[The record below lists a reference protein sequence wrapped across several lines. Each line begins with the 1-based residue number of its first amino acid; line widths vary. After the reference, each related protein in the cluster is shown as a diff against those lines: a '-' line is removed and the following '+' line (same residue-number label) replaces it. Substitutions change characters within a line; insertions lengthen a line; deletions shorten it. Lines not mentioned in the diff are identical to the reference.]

1 MSERPTLYLVDG
13 SSYIY
18 RAYFAIRHLSSPSGH
33 PTNAIYGFIQMLLK
47 LLKDYNPQHVAIV
60 FDAGRTTFRTEMYP
74 EYKANR
80 AAMPDDLRMQ
90 MGPIREIV
98 RAFNIPTLELQG
110 YEADDIIG
118 ALAGRFADQ
127 GGKVVV
133 VTGDKDLMQIVNDRV
148 TLLDTMKGKESGIAD
163 VIERF
168 GVGPELVV
176 DILGLAGDS
185 SDNIP
190 GVPGIG
196 EKTATKLILE
206 FGSLDN
212 LLARA
217 DDVKGKNGEKLRE
230 FSEQALL
237 SRRLATIECN
247 VPLEVDLETL
257 AAREPDQEAL
267 NSFFKKFGFTSLI
280 KELTGKATL
289 ETENYRTITTAT
301 ELEALAS
308 ELEEAYEFAF
318 DLETTSLD
326 PRCAGIVGLSFSF
339 RDHEAYYIPVGH
351 VTNSESHPN
360 TAPPHN
366 GRGIATGNVQIGF
379 DFTQPTQASQN
390 SATNFADR
398 LQSLVENQI
407 PRLEVL
413 GRLQPLLENPALR
426 KIGQN
431 IKFDMQVLSNNGIS
445 LVGIWFDTML
455 ASYLLNPSRQG
466 HGLDALSQEHLGH
479 RMISYGDI
487 TGSGK
492 TQKNFSEVDIESASR
507 YACEDAD
514 ATWLLSRKFEPLLTS
529 NQLEKLFHAV
539 EMPLVPILAAMENH
553 GVLLDS
559 GLLAGLSADFAG
571 RMSTIEERVFE
582 LAGQRFNLNSP
593 KQMGEVLFERMGLQT
608 GKKTK
613 GKTGWSTDNE
623 VLTFLAEEHE
633 IVRLILDYR
642 GVAKLKST
650 YTDALPRLVN
660 PRTGRVHT
668 SYNQTVTNTG
678 RLSSSD
684 PNLQNIPIRSEEG
697 RRIRHAFIAPPGQV
711 ILSADYSQIEL
722 RVLAHLSGDKVFC
735 HAFANDEDIHTRTA
749 AEVFGLFPE
758 MVTPEMRRQAKT
770 INFGIIY
777 GQGAFSLAKQLG
789 IARKTA
795 DDFIAAY
802 RERHS
807 GAMSYLDSC
816 IRQAEESGF
825 VTTILGRRLPIPD
838 IHSSNGNVLAFAR
851 RNAINYPIQG
861 SAADIIK
868 AAMIRVDSRINSEHL
883 QSRLIM
889 QVHDELVFEVPQDE
903 LLKMEQLVEEEMGRA
918 FDMKIPL
925 KVDISYGAN
934 WSEAH

>member
-1 MSERPTLYLVDG
+1 MPHNNTLYLIDG

-47 LLKDYNPQHVAIV
+47 LLKDHNPHHVAVV

-90 MGPIREIV
+90 MEPIREVV
-98 RAFNIPTLELQG
+98 RAFNIPALELQG

-118 ALAGRFADQ
+118 ALARRFAAE

-133 VTGDKDLMQIVNDRV
+133 VTGDKDLMQIVTDRV

-168 GVGPELVV
+168 GVGPELVI

-206 FGSLDN
+206 FGSLDR
-212 LLARA
+212 LLEHA
-217 DDVKGKNGEKLRE
+217 DEVKGKNGERLRE
-230 FSEQALL
+230 FREQALL

-247 VPLEVDLETL
+247 VPLEVDMETL
-257 AAREPDQEAL
+257 TAREPDQEAL
-267 NSFFKKFGFTSLI
+267 NLLFKKFGFTSLI
-280 KELTGKATL
+280 KELTGTATL
-289 ETENYRTITTAT
+289 STEQYRTVTRV
-301 ELEALAS
+301 EALES
-308 ELEEAYEFAF
+308 LVTDLENAGEFAF

-326 PRCAGIVGLSFSF
+326 PRLADIVGLSFSF
-339 RDHEAYYIPVGH
+339 TDHKAYYIPVGH
-351 VTNSESHPN
+351 VAIIPISSTPQQEEGTLFAFNPL
-360 TAPPHN
+360 PFQVG
-366 GRGIATGNVQIGF
+366 GREGDGVTLAGNQ
-379 DFTQPTQASQN
+379 
-390 SATNFADR
+390 
-398 LQSLVENQI
+398 LQ
-407 PRLEVL
+407 RREVL
-413 GRLQPLLENPALR
+413 NRLRPLFENTSLR
-426 KIGQN
+426 KVGQN
-431 IKFDMQVLSNNGIS
+431 IKFDMAVLANNGIS
-445 LVGIWFDTML
+445 LAGVWFDTML
-455 ASYLLNPSRQG
+455 ASYILNPSRHG
-466 HGLDALSQEHLGH
+466 HGLDALAEEHLNH
-479 RMISYGDI
+479 RMVSYSDV

-492 TQKNFSEVDIESASR
+492 NQKNFSEVEIEAASR

-514 ATWLLSRKFEPLLTS
+514 ATWLLRRKFAPMLTAS
-529 NQLEKLFHAV
+529 RLDTIFYTL
-539 EMPLVPILAAMENH
+539 EMPLVPILSGMENH

-559 GLLAGLSADFAG
+559 ALLAGLSSDFAG
-571 RMSTIEERVFE
+571 RMSTLEEQIFTV
-582 LAGQRFNLNSP
+582 AGVRFNLNSP
-593 KQMGEVLFERMGLQT
+593 KQMGEVLFEKMGLQT

-613 GKTGWSTDNE
+613 GKSGWSTDNE
-623 VLTFLAEEHE
+623 VLTTLAEEHE
-633 IVRLILDYR
+633 IARLIVEYR
-642 GVAKLKST
+642 GIAKLRST
-650 YTDALPRLVN
+650 YSDALPRLVN
-660 PRTGRVHT
+660 PRSGRVHT

-697 RRIRHAFIAPPGQV
+697 RMIRHAFIAPPGHV

-758 MVTPEMRRQAKT
+758 MVTPDMRRQAKT

-789 IARKTA
+789 ISRKTA
-795 DDFIAAY
+795 EEFITAY

-807 GAMSYLDSC
+807 GAMEYLDSC
-816 IRQAEESGF
+816 IKQAEETGS

-868 AAMIRVDSRINSEHL
+868 AAMIRVDSRIRLEQLN
-883 QSRLIM
+883 SRLIM
-889 QVHDELVFEVPQDE
+889 QVHDELVFEVPEDE
-903 LLKMEQLVEEEMGRA
+903 LVKMERLVVEEMGRA
-918 FDMKIPL
+918 VEARVPL
-925 KVDISYGAN
+925 KVDINYGAN

>member
-1 MSERPTLYLVDG
+1 MSERPTLFLVDG

-18 RAYFAIRHLSSPSGH
+18 RAYYAIRHLSSPSGH

-47 LLKDYNPQHVAIV
+47 LLKDHNPQHVAVV
-60 FDAGRTTFRTEMYP
+60 FDAGRTTFRTEMYSD
-74 EYKANR
+74 YKANR

-90 MGPIREIV
+90 MEPIREVV
-98 RAFNIPTLELQG
+98 RAFNIPALELPG
-110 YEADDIIG
+110 FEADDIIG
-118 ALAGRFADQ
+118 ALAGRFAEQ

-133 VTGDKDLMQIVNDRV
+133 VTGDKDLMQIVTERV
-148 TLLDTMKGKESGIAD
+148 TLLDTMKGKESGISD

-168 GVGPELVV
+168 GVGPELVT

-196 EKTATKLILE
+196 EKTAAKLIQE
-206 FGSLDN
+206 FGSLDQ

-217 DDVKGKNGEKLRE
+217 DEVKGKNGEKLRE
-230 FSEQALL
+230 FREQALL

-247 VPLEVDLETL
+247 VPLAVDLETL
-257 AAREPDQEAL
+257 VAQEPDQETL
-267 NSFFKKFGFTSLI
+267 NAFFKKFGFTSLI
-280 KELTGKATL
+280 KEMTGKATL
-289 ETENYRTITTAT
+289 STESYHTVTTAP
-301 ELEALAS
+301 ELDNLATALEQAG
-308 ELEEAYEFAF
+308 EFAF

-326 PRCAGIVGLSFSF
+326 PRLAEIVGLSFSF
-339 RDHEAYYIPVGH
+339 RDHESCYIPVGH
-351 VTNSESHPN
+351 VIKPHPHPN
-360 TAPPHN
+360 PPLEGEGTLFASFQKEEGPLFVINPLPLQGGGREGDGVKLAPGQLP
-366 GRGIATGNVQIGF
+366 RTLVME
-379 DFTQPTQASQN
+379 
-390 SATNFADR
+390 R
-398 LQSLVENQI
+398 LRPLFENQS
-407 PRLEVL
+407 
-413 GRLQPLLENPALR
+413 LR

-431 IKFDMQVLSNNGIS
+431 IKFDMQVLANNGVC
-445 LVGIWFDTML
+445 LAGVWFDTML
-455 ASYLLNPSRQG
+455 ASYVLNPSRQG

-479 RMISYGDI
+479 RMISYSDV

-514 ATWLLSRKFEPLLTS
+514 ATWLLRRKFEPLLPAS
-529 NQLEKLFHAV
+529 QLENLFHTV
-539 EMPLVPILAAMENH
+539 EMPLVSILAAMENH

-559 GLLAGLSADFAG
+559 QLLAGLSADFAG
-571 RMSTIEERVFE
+571 RMSSIEEQVFR

-593 KQMGEVLFERMGLQT
+593 KQMGEILFEKMGLQT

-613 GKTGWSTDNE
+613 GKTSWSTDNE
-623 VLTFLAEEHE
+623 VLTALAEEHE

-650 YTDALPRLVN
+650 YSDALPRLVN
-660 PRTGRVHT
+660 PRTGRLHT

-684 PNLQNIPIRSEEG
+684 PNLQNIPIRSDEG
-697 RRIRHAFIAPPGQV
+697 RMIRHAFIAPPSHV

-795 DDFIAAY
+795 DEFISAY
-802 RERHS
+802 RDRHS
-807 GAMSYLDSC
+807 GAMAYLDSC
-816 IRQAEESGF
+816 VRQAEQSGF

-838 IHSSNGNVLAFAR
+838 IHSSNGNILAFAH

-868 AAMIRVDSRINSEHL
+868 AAMIRVDARIRIEQL
-883 QSRLIM
+883 KSRLIM
-889 QVHDELVFEVPQDE
+889 QVHDELVFEVPEEE
-903 LLKMEQLVEEEMGRA
+903 LLKMEQVVEEEMERA
-918 FDMKIPL
+918 VETRVPL